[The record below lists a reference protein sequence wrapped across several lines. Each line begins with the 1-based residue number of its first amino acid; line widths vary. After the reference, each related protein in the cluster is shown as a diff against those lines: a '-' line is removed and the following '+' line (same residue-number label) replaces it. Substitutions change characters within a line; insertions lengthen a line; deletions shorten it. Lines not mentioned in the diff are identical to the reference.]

1 MCSVCPRYVVLRGVE
16 PRDMSALPCA
26 VYLSVACRCPRWAV
40 VKVKVKGKKEGV
52 PLFQNSMRK
61 ECLHR
66 VPRPLGC
73 VHPSLVLATPGAASH
88 LAPRPCPA
96 AMQRASHAKHTYTM
110 RAHNCKSRR
119 LPEQHTSTAHKCTH
133 AARRCTAATG
143 TRARHRA
150 TQPPA
155 RAQPPRPQ
163 RARARHST
171 ARAHAA
177 RMAQHNQH
185 QARPMLAQRSRRRAT
200 HNART
205 RTTSTPT
212 RASHPCCSHSR
223 PGSSFSL
230 RLASRSF
237 RVSSGSPAAAPF
249 IPPRR
254 HPT

>member
-1 MCSVCPRYVVLRGVE
+1 
-16 PRDMSALPCA
+16 
-26 VYLSVACRCPRWAV
+26 
-40 VKVKVKGKKEGV
+40 
-52 PLFQNSMRK
+52 MRK

-143 TRARHRA
+143 ARARHRA
-150 TQPPA
+150 HITGSAPT
-155 RAQPPRPQ
+155 RAS
-163 RARARHST
+163 AAARHDTT

-177 RMAQHNQH
+177 RMAQHNQL